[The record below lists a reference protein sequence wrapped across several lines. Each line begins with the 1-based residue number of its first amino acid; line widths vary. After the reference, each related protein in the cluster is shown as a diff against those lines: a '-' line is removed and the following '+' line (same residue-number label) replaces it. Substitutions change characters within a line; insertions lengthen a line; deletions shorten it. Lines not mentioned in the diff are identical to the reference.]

1 MIKPTANT
9 RLDTTSIIMFMPIAK
24 TAQELS
30 VIFVSDFDYSL
41 FEKIMNNQ
49 MGAIVATNH
58 NIDGISANISRTFG
72 EVPLSVILCNIISIE
87 LKENPKNIDN
97 SEVV

>member
-9 RLDTTSIIMFMPIAK
+9 RLDITSIIMFMPNAK

-30 VIFVSDFDYSL
+30 DMFVSDFDYSL
-41 FEKIMNNQ
+41 FEKIMSNLTETN
-49 MGAIVATNH
+49 IATNH
-58 NIDGISANISRTFG
+58 NIDDISVNISRTFG